1 MSHLVCP
8 LCRHSPGCNNTNVC
22 ALKLRLEFRETFDL
36 MLGTG
41 TFLRGLWEKKR
52 MTVAE
57 VEGLQH
63 ADIHTVLTGSLQ
75 LE

>member
-1 MSHLVCP
+1 M
-8 LCRHSPGCNNTNVC
+8 C